1 MIRDQ
6 GVLIIQL
13 QRINETG
20 TQLIEEM
27 KRSAEEGDMSANRL
41 AAGETGDSLVHDSL
55 EY

>member
-13 QRINETG
+13 QRFDKTG
-20 TQLIEEM
+20 TQLIEEV
-27 KRSAEEGDMSANRL
+27 KRSAEEGDMAANRF
-41 AAGETGDSLVHDSL
+41 AAGKTGNSLVHDCL